1 MVEEIWSSMGESG
14 TRHSQS
20 FTSDI
25 IRNVMNKYHLS
36 YNEARD
42 FISRARS
49 QGARNEGDYY
59 NLARR
64 QSNKKKQGGI

>member
-1 MVEEIWSSMGESG
+1 MVEEVWSSMGESG

-25 IRNVMNKYHLS
+25 IKNVMNKYHMS

-42 FISRARS
+42 FVSRARS
-49 QGARNEGDYY
+49 KGVRQQGDYY
-59 NLARR
+59 NEARR
-64 QSNKKKQGGI
+64 EQNKKQFGGI